1 MVVSGLP
8 IFTAMRNLFVLAACS
23 AVTLFAQDGQL
34 DPTFANS
41 GFAFFD
47 PTVTSERSTCLH
59 VKADGRILGGGN
71 EYEGVNTECW
81 ILQCL
86 PDGSLDPDFG
96 ESGRSM
102 VNFCT
107 SADRLT
113 MLLSQPDGKVLAAG
127 YENFNNEIVDQ
138 GIVFRLTAAGD
149 LDTSWGL
156 AGLSYVTA
164 TYDVILPAI
173 ALQPDG
179 KVLAAGYYSH
189 GSLQDGVVRRFLPNG
204 DLDTTFGGNGQ
215 VLITST
221 GNDWINNVIVCPDGG
236 ILVGGTETT
245 TLVAYRYLADGTL
258 DPAFGVGGKLTG
270 TFNNGGFIGG
280 YTYMAVDEQQRIL
293 FYGNTTGTTSHIGLK
308 AYLPDG
314 TPDLLFGDNGEV
326 WHDLGTSSGTAM
338 RGELL
343 PSGRLVIPL
352 NGPDYPA
359 FHVICFNADGSLS
372 AGFGTNGIAHVSG
385 SPAGAMSAGAQGDS
399 ALVVLGTSPGTPGS
413 QPWMV
418 RYTLDDLSTAVPADP
433 ALADTRIYPVPGQG
447 QDLTVVPGCEVVEG
461 TLIVRD
467 AMGRTVMVNPES
479 AADRIRLR
487 GSANLPAGIYSVSM
501 RTRCGARTVRFLV
514 R

>member
-1 MVVSGLP
+1 
-8 IFTAMRNLFVLAACS
+8 MRNPCLLAVCS
-23 AVTLFAQDGQL
+23 AVPLFAQDGQL

-86 PDGSLDPDFG
+86 PDGALDPDFG
-96 ESGRSM
+96 ENGRSM

-127 YENFNNEIVDQ
+127 YESFNNDIVDQ

-164 TYDVILPAI
+164 TYDVVLPAI

-179 KVLAAGYYSH
+179 KVLAAGYYSY

-215 VLITST
+215 VLITSS

-258 DPAFGVGGKLTG
+258 DPAFGVGGKLMG
-270 TFNNGGFIGG
+270 TFGSAGFIGG

-293 FYGNTTGTTSHIGLK
+293 FYGNTTGTTSHIGMK

-314 TPDLLFGDNGEV
+314 TPDLQFGDNGEV
-326 WHDLGTSSGTAM
+326 WYDLGTSSATVL

-372 AGFGTNGIAHVSG
+372 AGFGTDGMAHVSG
-385 SPAGAMSAGAQGDS
+385 GPAGSMTLGAQGDS

-418 RYTLDDLSTAVPADP
+418 RYTLDDLSTDVPAGP
-433 ALADTRIYPVPGQG
+433 SLADTRIFPVPTDG
-447 QDLTVVPGCEVVEG
+447 QDLTVVPGCALLDG
-461 TLIVRD
+461 ILLVRD
-467 AMGRTVMVNPES
+467 ALGRTVVVDPEAS
-479 AADRIRLR
+479 GDRIQLR

-501 RTRCGARTVRFLV
+501 RTRCGARTLRFLV